1 MKILK
6 SFLSITILFSSL
18 LLIATGCKKN
28 ELNLNKNA
36 VLSDGAF
43 FKLGW
48 FSPGLTSQGVQLK
61 VNGARVSNL
70 LGLGYTSTTQYAMPF
85 PGGGLNTGGNNKS
98 DYLNVTPGTV
108 EVSLSIP
115 KKGTNEDSVLILKT
129 NLTLEKAI
137 SYTWIVA
144 DSFPSAKGYLLTD
157 TVALADSGFIRLKF
171 TNAMT
176 NVGAGVDFL
185 VSNTAGANQV
195 LATNVDFQNAVGFM
209 KVPFVT
215 GTNTFAIR
223 KTGTTTN
230 LATYATSSLTN
241 KRSYTVVA
249 RGYSGATSTRAP
261 GISLIYNK

>member
-1 MKILK
+1 MKIFK

-18 LLIATGCKKN
+18 LLIVSGCEKN

-48 FSPGLTSQGVQLK
+48 FSPGLTTQGVQLK
-61 VNGARVSNL
+61 INGERVSNL
-70 LGLGYTSTTQYAMPF
+70 LGLGFTSTTQYSMPF

-98 DYLNVTPGTV
+98 DYLNVVPGNV
-108 EVSLSIP
+108 EVSLSLP
-115 KKGTNEDSVLILKT
+115 KKGTNEDSILILKST
-129 NLTLEKAI
+129 LALEKGI
-137 SYTWIVA
+137 SYTWIVT
-144 DSFPSAKGYLLTD
+144 DSFPAAKSYLLTD

-171 TNAMT
+171 TNAIP

-195 LATNVDFQNAVGFM
+195 LATNVNFQTAVGFLRI
-209 KVPFVT
+209 PFVP
-215 GTNTFAIR
+215 GSNTFSIR

-249 RGYSGATSTRAP
+249 RGYSGATGTRAP